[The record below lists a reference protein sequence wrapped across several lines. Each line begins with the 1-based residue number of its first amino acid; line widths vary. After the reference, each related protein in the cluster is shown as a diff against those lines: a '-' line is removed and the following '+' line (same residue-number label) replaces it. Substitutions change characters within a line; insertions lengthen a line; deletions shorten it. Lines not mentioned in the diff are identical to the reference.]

1 MPEIGY
7 RTIAAIA
14 ASGMTILIALAAM
27 GTTAIASAI

>member
-14 ASGMTILIALAAM
+14 ASGMTIILALAAIS
-27 GTTAIASAI
+27 TVAVATAA